1 VSEKTF
7 LASINVYQLLVLHI
21 IFSTKAKLKL
31 GKEVFVRC
39 TAEVMINTIVAF
51 ALAGLAVQTMCLFT
65 VL

>member
-7 LASINVYQLLVLHI
+7 LASIIIYQLLVLNI
-21 IFSTKAKLKL
+21 IFSTKSKLEL

-39 TAEVMINTIVAF
+39 TAEIMINAIVAF
-51 ALAGLAVQTMCLFT
+51 ALAGLAVQTMRLFT